1 MKYCPKCKR
10 MYNDEETN
18 CSRKECK
25 HKALESITDDGA
37 SVYLCSGDVVERD
50 RVQAAL
56 EDSGIPSVY
65 VRHGV
70 SANSQ
75 VLTGQD
81 FDGFDILVPYELYEK
96 AYDTAVGIGAIK
108 VEGEEIIEENPEM
121 QADEEFEEKRKAY
134 THATP
139 FTKESLLYREIF
151 EKFYP
156 GQSRMVKDFWM
167 PNKDWE
173 GCNVNDPSARVL
185 SNYGASGV

>member
-18 CSRKECK
+18 CSRKDCK
-25 HKALESITDDGA
+25 RKALESITDEGA
-37 SVYLCSGDVVERD
+37 SVYLCSGDVIERD

-56 EDSGIPSVY
+56 EDGGIPSVY

-108 VEGEEIIEENPEM
+108 LEGEEIVEEEPEPIEPHPLEEM
-121 QADEEFEEKRKAY
+121 SRSKR
-134 THATP
+134 TT
-139 FTKESLLYREIF
+139 
-151 EKFYP
+151 
-156 GQSRMVKDFWM
+156 VKVVSAILFLILVALAVFGTDFIM
-167 PNKDWE
+167 NFIK
-173 GCNVNDPSARVL
+173 GL
-185 SNYGASGV
+185 FK